1 MKSRAEELHTST
13 RGGATAAARR
23 RRRVAMRAGA
33 SADPLRVPLA
43 EPTADASAGS
53 ASGDDAHDD
62 APSTSGRPPSSP
74 SGGLRGIL
82 RALRDP
88 SCGPRLRR
96 LLLFTSLREFKPS
109 EPFLV
114 ELYETRGLTSGA
126 LTRDVF
132 PSWTHARL
140 PALIL
145 VCAFAARLGCRRA
158 VILGTVSGM
167 VTVGMTVSFALFVKA
182 HVSKEGQA
190 EDEPASD
197 EDQHEEALYVFG
209 VPALAWVR
217 LSQAFAAFAFASHQ
231 AFLGIAFSTPSPS
244 PRSYP
249 PTYVS
254 APYVSR
260 IGPPTRFD
268 PRRIQKE
275 KEKQSVENA
284 SKTFPATSHGVK
296 AATLVSTCV
305 SAVIGHLLLR
315 SSAPLVSLFAISFL
329 TQMGSLIVVLCS
341 FTEEEEEETI
351 SVARVDDDD
360 EVDLPGSLIEQ
371 SRDARNSARKPRVR
385 VRFDI
390 LRRTVRASR
399 AIVSNPSVA
408 AWCLWSVASA
418 PTHAFVAANWQTLVA
433 DKVGGGDEAKTRAFA
448 YGAWLAAQR
457 AAAFLATLFV
467 GAFAYGALVTHHS
480 REEEEEEEEGETS
493 ARPPFANRH
502 ATIGAAGR
510 HKGKSSPLAAT
521 LASCSF
527 SLGALSFSLLGASF
541 ARRTTG
547 VAVFV
552 TFFFCVFEATSSVC
566 AAAVG
571 LGAASASVFET
582 RADASERV
590 GDGGSA
596 SFRGEKKS
604 ARRRATSLA
613 FVFASLSAFGY
624 LVDVGTQGVTDLLS
638 LGVRERFETRA
649 AFVTIASAAF
659 GAFAVFGFFVKSVF
673 TARPEARPS
682 ATSEDDADDAEFSSL
697 LTVED
702 S

>member
-1 MKSRAEELHTST
+1 
-13 RGGATAAARR
+13 
-23 RRRVAMRAGA
+23 MRAGA

-249 PTYVS
+249 PTYVPV
-254 APYVSR
+254 PYVSR

-315 SSAPLVSLFAISFL
+315 SNAPLVSLFAISFL
-329 TQMGSLIVVLCS
+329 TQMLSLIVVLCS
-341 FTEEEEEETI
+341 FTEEEETI
-351 SVARVDDDD
+351 SVSRDDEDD
-360 EVDLPGSLIEQ
+360 EVDAPSLI
-371 SRDARNSARKPRVR
+371 DV
-385 VRFDI
+385 

-399 AIVSNPSVA
+399 AIVSDPSVA

-624 LVDVGTQGVTDLLS
+624 LVDVGTQGATDLLS

>member
-145 VCAFAARLGCRRA
+145 VCAFAARLGCRRT

-190 EDEPASD
+190 EDEAASD

-244 PRSYP
+244 PRSYAT
-249 PTYVS
+249 TYVS

-260 IGPPTRFD
+260 IGTPTRFD
-268 PRRIQKE
+268 PRRIREE
-275 KEKQSVENA
+275 KESVENA

-296 AATLVSTCV
+296 AATLLSTCV
-305 SAVIGHLLLR
+305 SAVIGQALLR
-315 SSAPLVSLFAISFL
+315 SNAPLVSLFAITFL
-329 TQMGSLIVVLCS
+329 TQTGSLIVVLCS
-341 FTEEEEEETI
+341 FTEEEETRV
-351 SVARVDDDD
+351 SRVDEDD
-360 EVDLPGSLIEQ
+360 EVDAPSLI
-371 SRDARNSARKPRVR
+371 DV
-385 VRFDI
+385 

-399 AIVSNPSVA
+399 AIVSDPSVA

-433 DKVGGGDEAKTRAFA
+433 DKVGGDETKTRAFA

-480 REEEEEEEEGETS
+480 REEDEEEEEEEEGEEGETSETS
-493 ARPPFANRH
+493 ARPPRA
-502 ATIGAAGR
+502 ATT
-510 HKGKSSPLAAT
+510 T

-673 TARPEARPS
+673 TARPPRPS
-682 ATSEDDADDAEFSSL
+682 ATFEDDADGASTSL
-697 LTVED
+697 LAVED
-702 S
+702 L

>member
-1 MKSRAEELHTST
+1 
-13 RGGATAAARR
+13 
-23 RRRVAMRAGA
+23 MRAGA

-43 EPTADASAGS
+43 EPTVDAHTGS

-145 VCAFAARLGCRRA
+145 VCAFAARLGCRRT

-190 EDEPASD
+190 EHEAASD

-244 PRSYP
+244 PRSYAT
-249 PTYVS
+249 TYVS

-260 IGPPTRFD
+260 IGTPTRFD
-268 PRRIQKE
+268 ARRIREE
-275 KEKQSVENA
+275 KELVSA
-284 SKTFPATSHGVK
+284 SKTVPATSHGVK
-296 AATLVSTCV
+296 AATLLSTCV
-305 SAVIGHLLLR
+305 SAVIGQALLR
-315 SSAPLVSLFAISFL
+315 SNAPLVSLFAITFL

-341 FTEEEEEETI
+341 FTEEEET
-351 SVARVDDDD
+351 RVSRDDEDD
-360 EVDLPGSLIEQ
+360 EVDAPSLI
-371 SRDARNSARKPRVR
+371 DV
-385 VRFDI
+385 

-399 AIVSNPSVA
+399 AIVSDPSVA

-433 DKVGGGDEAKTRAFA
+433 DKVGGDETKTRAFA
-448 YGAWLAAQR
+448 YGAWLAAQK

-467 GAFAYGALVTHHS
+467 GAFAYGALV
-480 REEEEEEEEGETS
+480 R
-493 ARPPFANRH
+493 N
-502 ATIGAAGR
+502 
-510 HKGKSSPLAAT
+510 KGTSSPLAATTT

-541 ARRTTG
+541 ARRTTV

-571 LGAASASVFET
+571 LGAASASGFET
-582 RADASERV
+582 SADASERV

-624 LVDVGTQGVTDLLS
+624 LVDVGTQGVTDLRK

-649 AFVTIASAAF
+649 AFVSIASAAF

-673 TARPEARPS
+673 TARPPRPS
-682 ATSEDDADDAEFSSL
+682 ATFEDDADDAEFSSL

-702 S
+702 L

>member
-1 MKSRAEELHTST
+1 
-13 RGGATAAARR
+13 
-23 RRRVAMRAGA
+23 MRAGA
-33 SADPLRVPLA
+33 SVDPLRVPLA

-145 VCAFAARLGCRRA
+145 VCAFAARLGCRRT

-190 EDEPASD
+190 EDEAASD
-197 EDQHEEALYVFG
+197 EDPNEQALYVFG

-217 LSQAFAAFAFASHQ
+217 LSQAFAAVAFASHQ

-244 PRSYP
+244 PSPRSYASA
-249 PTYVS
+249 YVS

-260 IGPPTRFD
+260 IGTPTRFD
-268 PRRIQKE
+268 ARRIREE
-275 KEKQSVENA
+275 KELVSA
-284 SKTFPATSHGVK
+284 SKTVPATSHGVK
-296 AATLVSTCV
+296 AATLLSTCV
-305 SAVIGHLLLR
+305 SAVIGQALLR
-315 SSAPLVSLFAISFL
+315 SNAPLVSLFAITFL

-341 FTEEEEEETI
+341 FTEEEET
-351 SVARVDDDD
+351 RVSRDDEDD
-360 EVDLPGSLIEQ
+360 EVDAPSLI
-371 SRDARNSARKPRVR
+371 DV
-385 VRFDI
+385 

-399 AIVSNPSVA
+399 AIVSDPSVA

-433 DKVGGGDEAKTRAFA
+433 DKVGGDETKTRAFA

-480 REEEEEEEEGETS
+480 REEEEEEEEEGETSETS
-493 ARPPFANRH
+493 ARPPRA
-502 ATIGAAGR
+502 ATT
-510 HKGKSSPLAAT
+510 T

-541 ARRTTG
+541 ARRTTV

-571 LGAASASVFET
+571 LGAASASGFET
-582 RADASERV
+582 SADASERV

-624 LVDVGTQGVTDLLS
+624 LVDVGTQGVTDLRK

-673 TARPEARPS
+673 AATPPRPS
-682 ATSEDDADDAEFSSL
+682 ATFEDDAYDAEFSSL

-702 S
+702 L

>member
-1 MKSRAEELHTST
+1 
-13 RGGATAAARR
+13 
-23 RRRVAMRAGA
+23 MRAGA

-126 LTRDVF
+126 LTHDVF

-190 EDEPASD
+190 EHEAASD

-244 PRSYP
+244 PRSYAT
-249 PTYVS
+249 TYVS

-260 IGPPTRFD
+260 IGTETRFD
-268 PRRIQKE
+268 PRRIREE
-275 KEKQSVENA
+275 KELVENA

-296 AATLVSTCV
+296 AATLLSTCV
-305 SAVIGHLLLR
+305 SAVIGQALLR
-315 SSAPLVSLFAISFL
+315 SNAPLVSLFAITFL

-341 FTEEEEEETI
+341 FTEEEET
-351 SVARVDDDD
+351 RVSRADEDD
-360 EVDLPGSLIEQ
+360 EVDAPSLI
-371 SRDARNSARKPRVR
+371 DV
-385 VRFDI
+385 

-399 AIVSNPSVA
+399 AIVSDPSVA

-433 DKVGGGDEAKTRAFA
+433 DAGGGDETKTRAFA
-448 YGAWLAAQR
+448 YGAWLAAQK

-467 GAFAYGALVTHHS
+467 GAFAYGALV
-480 REEEEEEEEGETS
+480 R
-493 ARPPFANRH
+493 N
-502 ATIGAAGR
+502 
-510 HKGKSSPLAAT
+510 KGTSSPLAATTT

-541 ARRTTG
+541 ARRETG

-571 LGAASASVFET
+571 LEAGRAMTKRAAGRPPSTAREHRET
-582 RADASERV
+582 RREEASGRL
-590 GDGGSA
+590 DTLRL
-596 SFRGEKKS
+596 RGRRRRS
-604 ARRRATSLA
+604 RRLGARGRATSLA
-613 FVFASLSAFGY
+613 FVFAALSACGY
-624 LVDVGTQGVTDLLS
+624 AVDVSTQAITDALS
-638 LGVRERFETRA
+638 LDVRPRFETRA
-649 AFVTIASAAF
+649 AVAAVASAAF
-659 GAFAVFGFFVKSVF
+659 PAQRL
-673 TARPEARPS
+673 ARARRI
-682 ATSEDDADDAEFSSL
+682 DAARQRASSRHPLSTRL
-697 LTVED
+697 LAGVRGET
-702 S
+702 

>member
-43 EPTADASAGS
+43 EPTVDASAGS

-145 VCAFAARLGCRRA
+145 VCAFAARLGCRRT

-190 EDEPASD
+190 EDEAASD

-244 PRSYP
+244 PRSYAT
-249 PTYVS
+249 TYVS

-260 IGPPTRFD
+260 IGTETRFD
-268 PRRIQKE
+268 ARRIREE
-275 KEKQSVENA
+275 KESVSA
-284 SKTFPATSHGVK
+284 SKTVPATSHGVK
-296 AATLVSTCV
+296 AATLLSTCV
-305 SAVIGHLLLR
+305 SAVIGQALLR
-315 SSAPLVSLFAISFL
+315 SNAPLVSLFAITFL

-341 FTEEEEEETI
+341 FTEDEETRV
-351 SVARVDDDD
+351 SRVDEDD
-360 EVDLPGSLIEQ
+360 EVDAQSLI
-371 SRDARNSARKPRVR
+371 DV
-385 VRFDI
+385 F
-390 LRRTVRASR
+390 RRTVRASR
-399 AIVSNPSVA
+399 AIVSDPSVA

-433 DKVGGGDEAKTRAFA
+433 DAGGGDETKTRAFA
-448 YGAWLAAQR
+448 YGAWLAAQK

-480 REEEEEEEEGETS
+480 REEEEEEEGETSETS
-493 ARPPFANRH
+493 ARPPRA
-502 ATIGAAGR
+502 ATT
-510 HKGKSSPLAAT
+510 T

-541 ARRTTG
+541 ARRTTV

-571 LGAASASVFET
+571 LGAASASGFET
-582 RADASERV
+582 SADASERV

-624 LVDVGTQGVTDLLS
+624 LVDVGTQGVTDLRK

-682 ATSEDDADDAEFSSL
+682 ATFEDDADDAEFSSL

-702 S
+702 L

>member
-1 MKSRAEELHTST
+1 
-13 RGGATAAARR
+13 
-23 RRRVAMRAGA
+23 MRAGA

-43 EPTADASAGS
+43 EPTVDASAGS

-145 VCAFAARLGCRRA
+145 VCAFAARLGCRRT

-190 EDEPASD
+190 EDEAASD

-231 AFLGIAFSTPSPS
+231 AFLGIAFSTPSPT
-244 PRSYP
+244 PRSYASA
-249 PTYVS
+249 YVS

-260 IGPPTRFD
+260 IGTPTRFD
-268 PRRIQKE
+268 ARRIREE
-275 KEKQSVENA
+275 KELVSA
-284 SKTFPATSHGVK
+284 SKTVPATSHGVK
-296 AATLVSTCV
+296 AATLLSTCV
-305 SAVIGHLLLR
+305 SAVIGQALLR
-315 SSAPLVSLFAISFL
+315 SNAPLVSLFAITFL
-329 TQMGSLIVVLCS
+329 TQTGSLIVVLCS
-341 FTEEEEEETI
+341 FTEEEETI
-351 SVARVDDDD
+351 SVSRVDEDD
-360 EVDLPGSLIEQ
+360 EVDAPSLI
-371 SRDARNSARKPRVR
+371 DV
-385 VRFDI
+385 

-433 DKVGGGDEAKTRAFA
+433 DKVGGDEAKTRAFA

-467 GAFAYGALVTHHS
+467 GAFAYGALV
-480 REEEEEEEEGETS
+480 R
-493 ARPPFANRH
+493 N
-502 ATIGAAGR
+502 
-510 HKGKSSPLAAT
+510 KGTSSPLAATTT

-582 RADASERV
+582 SADASERV

-624 LVDVGTQGVTDLLS
+624 LVDVGTQGVTDLRK

-682 ATSEDDADDAEFSSL
+682 ATFEDDADDAEFSSL

-702 S
+702 L

>member
-1 MKSRAEELHTST
+1 
-13 RGGATAAARR
+13 
-23 RRRVAMRAGA
+23 MRAGA

-43 EPTADASAGS
+43 EPTVDASAGS

-145 VCAFAARLGCRRA
+145 VCAFAARLGCRRT

-190 EDEPASD
+190 EDEAASD

-217 LSQAFAAFAFASHQ
+217 LSQAFAAVAFASHQ

-244 PRSYP
+244 SSPRPYAT
-249 PTYVS
+249 TYVS

-260 IGPPTRFD
+260 IGTPTRFD
-268 PRRIQKE
+268 ARRIREE
-275 KEKQSVENA
+275 KELVSA
-284 SKTFPATSHGVK
+284 SKTVPATSHGVK
-296 AATLVSTCV
+296 AATLLSTCV
-305 SAVIGHLLLR
+305 SAVIGQALLR
-315 SSAPLVSLFAISFL
+315 SNAPLVSLFAITFL
-329 TQMGSLIVVLCS
+329 TQTGSLIVVLCS
-341 FTEEEEEETI
+341 FTEEEET
-351 SVARVDDDD
+351 RVSRADEDD
-360 EVDLPGSLIEQ
+360 EVDAPSLI
-371 SRDARNSARKPRVR
+371 DV
-385 VRFDI
+385 

-418 PTHAFVAANWQTLVA
+418 PTHAFVATNWQTLVA
-433 DKVGGGDEAKTRAFA
+433 DAGGGDETKTRAFA
-448 YGAWLAAQR
+448 YGAWLAAQK

-467 GAFAYGALVTHHS
+467 GAFAYGALV
-480 REEEEEEEEGETS
+480 R
-493 ARPPFANRH
+493 N
-502 ATIGAAGR
+502 
-510 HKGKSSPLAAT
+510 KGTSSPLAATTT

-541 ARRTTG
+541 ARRTTV

-582 RADASERV
+582 SADASERV

-596 SFRGEKKS
+596 WFR
-604 ARRRATSLA
+604 
-613 FVFASLSAFGY
+613 
-624 LVDVGTQGVTDLLS
+624 
-638 LGVRERFETRA
+638 ETR
-649 AFVTIASAAF
+649 
-659 GAFAVFGFFVKSVF
+659 
-673 TARPEARPS
+673 
-682 ATSEDDADDAEFSSL
+682 
-697 LTVED
+697 
-702 S
+702 

>member
-1 MKSRAEELHTST
+1 
-13 RGGATAAARR
+13 
-23 RRRVAMRAGA
+23 
-33 SADPLRVPLA
+33 
-43 EPTADASAGS
+43 
-53 ASGDDAHDD
+53 
-62 APSTSGRPPSSP
+62 
-74 SGGLRGIL
+74 
-82 RALRDP
+82 
-88 SCGPRLRR
+88 
-96 LLLFTSLREFKPS
+96 
-109 EPFLV
+109 LV
-114 ELYETRGLTSGA
+114 S
-126 LTRDVF
+126 
-132 PSWTHARL
+132 
-140 PALIL
+140 
-145 VCAFAARLGCRRA
+145 
-158 VILGTVSGM
+158 
-167 VTVGMTVSFALFVKA
+167 
-182 HVSKEGQA
+182 
-190 EDEPASD
+190 
-197 EDQHEEALYVFG
+197 
-209 VPALAWVR
+209 
-217 LSQAFAAFAFASHQ
+217 
-231 AFLGIAFSTPSPS
+231 
-244 PRSYP
+244 
-249 PTYVS
+249 
-254 APYVSR
+254 
-260 IGPPTRFD
+260 
-268 PRRIQKE
+268 
-275 KEKQSVENA
+275 A

-296 AATLVSTCV
+296 AATLLSTCV
-305 SAVIGHLLLR
+305 SAVIGQALLR
-315 SSAPLVSLFAISFL
+315 SNAPLVSLFAITFL
-329 TQMGSLIVVLCS
+329 TQMGSLIVAGS
-341 FTEEEEEETI
+341 FTEEEETRV
-351 SVARVDDDD
+351 SRVDEDD
-360 EVDLPGSLIEQ
+360 EVDAPSLI
-371 SRDARNSARKPRVR
+371 DV
-385 VRFDI
+385 

-399 AIVSNPSVA
+399 AIVSDPSVA

-433 DKVGGGDEAKTRAFA
+433 DKVGGDETKTRAFA

-480 REEEEEEEEGETS
+480 REEEEEEEEEEEGEEGETSETS
-493 ARPPFANRH
+493 ARPPRA
-502 ATIGAAGR
+502 ATT
-510 HKGKSSPLAAT
+510 T

-649 AFVTIASAAF
+649 ALVTIASAAF

-673 TARPEARPS
+673 TARPPRPS
-682 ATSEDDADDAEFSSL
+682 ATFEDDADGASTSL
-697 LTVED
+697 LAVED
-702 S
+702 L

>member
-1 MKSRAEELHTST
+1 
-13 RGGATAAARR
+13 
-23 RRRVAMRAGA
+23 MRAGA

-43 EPTADASAGS
+43 EPTVDAHTGS

-126 LTRDVF
+126 LTHDVF

-145 VCAFAARLGCRRA
+145 VCAFAARLGCRRT

-190 EDEPASD
+190 EDEAASD
-197 EDQHEEALYVFG
+197 EDPNEEALYVFG

-244 PRSYP
+244 PRSYAT
-249 PTYVS
+249 TYVS

-260 IGPPTRFD
+260 IGTETRFD
-268 PRRIQKE
+268 PRRIREE
-275 KEKQSVENA
+275 KELVSA

-296 AATLVSTCV
+296 AATLLSTCV
-305 SAVIGHLLLR
+305 SAVIGQALLR
-315 SSAPLVSLFAISFL
+315 SNAPLVSLFAITFL

-341 FTEEEEEETI
+341 FTEEEET
-351 SVARVDDDD
+351 RVSRDDEDD
-360 EVDLPGSLIEQ
+360 EVDAPSLI
-371 SRDARNSARKPRVR
+371 DV
-385 VRFDI
+385 

-399 AIVSNPSVA
+399 AIVSDPSVA

-433 DKVGGGDEAKTRAFA
+433 DKKKVGGDETKTRAFA

-480 REEEEEEEEGETS
+480 REEEEEEEEEGETSETS
-493 ARPPFANRH
+493 ARPPRA
-502 ATIGAAGR
+502 ATT
-510 HKGKSSPLAAT
+510 T

-541 ARRTTG
+541 ARRETG

-582 RADASERV
+582 SADASAD

-604 ARRRATSLA
+604 ATRRATSLA

-624 LVDVGTQGVTDLLS
+624 LVDVGTQGVTDLRK

-649 AFVTIASAAF
+649 AFVSIASAAF

-673 TARPEARPS
+673 TARPPRPS
-682 ATSEDDADDAEFSSL
+682 ATFEDDADDAEFSSL

-702 S
+702 L

>member
-1 MKSRAEELHTST
+1 
-13 RGGATAAARR
+13 
-23 RRRVAMRAGA
+23 MRAGA

-43 EPTADASAGS
+43 EPTVDASAGS

-88 SCGPRLRR
+88 SCGSRLRR

-145 VCAFAARLGCRRA
+145 VCAFAARLGCRRT

-190 EDEPASD
+190 EDEAASD
-197 EDQHEEALYVFG
+197 EDPNEEALYVFG

-244 PRSYP
+244 PRSYAT
-249 PTYVS
+249 TYVS

-260 IGPPTRFD
+260 IGTETRFD
-268 PRRIQKE
+268 PRRIRE
-275 KEKQSVENA
+275 EEELVTA
-284 SKTFPATSHGVK
+284 SKTVPATSHGVK
-296 AATLVSTCV
+296 AATLLSTCV
-305 SAVIGHLLLR
+305 SAVIGQALLR
-315 SSAPLVSLFAISFL
+315 SNAPLVSLFAITFL
-329 TQMGSLIVVLCS
+329 TQTGSLIVAGS
-341 FTEEEEEETI
+341 FTEEEET
-351 SVARVDDDD
+351 RVSRADEDD
-360 EVDLPGSLIEQ
+360 EVDAPSLI
-371 SRDARNSARKPRVR
+371 DV
-385 VRFDI
+385 

-433 DKVGGGDEAKTRAFA
+433 DKVGGDETKTRAFA

-467 GAFAYGALVTHHS
+467 GAFAYGALVTHRS
-480 REEEEEEEEGETS
+480 REEEEEEEEGETTETS
-493 ARPPFANRH
+493 ARPPRA
-502 ATIGAAGR
+502 ATT
-510 HKGKSSPLAAT
+510 T

-541 ARRTTG
+541 ARRTTV

-552 TFFFCVFEATSSVC
+552 TFFFCVLEATSSVC

-582 RADASERV
+582 SADASERV

-596 SFRGEKKS
+596 SFRETREKKS
-604 ARRRATSLA
+604 ARRDATSLA

-624 LVDVGTQGVTDLLS
+624 LVDVGTQGVTDLRK

-682 ATSEDDADDAEFSSL
+682 ATFEDDADDAEFSSL

-702 S
+702 L